1 MPSEMGP
8 CHRYT
13 KRYYYNVT
21 FEKCRPFNYS
31 GCEGNNNNFE
41 SFLYC
46 QDSCSEASKVHSDQ
60 LGHKCQM
67 PKDSGTF
74 FSNISFF
81 SLKTLHHNVWC
92 IKFRSKD
99 SSNTVVCLLRN
110 LMHQTFI
117 THYPFV
123 ETKVERHSR

>member
-1 MPSEMGP
+1 MSKQFCLQVTNCHMPSEMGP

-13 KRYYYNVT
+13 IRYYYNVT

-74 FSNISFF
+74 FQ
-81 SLKTLHHNVWC
+81 C
-92 IKFRSKD
+92 ITYTF
-99 SSNTVVCLLRN
+99 NHIYN
-110 LMHQTFI
+110 LVHIHFM
-117 THYPFV
+117 
-123 ETKVERHSR
+123 

>member
-1 MPSEMGP
+1 MGP

-13 KRYYYNVT
+13 IRYYYNVT

-67 PKDSGTF
+67 PKDSG
-74 FSNISFF
+74 NFF
-81 SLKTLHHNVWC
+81 SLLKKECLTYLFFLAKC
-92 IKFRSKD
+92 IALWAD
-99 SSNTVVCLLRN
+99 SVNKGVKSLAYVII
-110 LMHQTFI
+110 F
-117 THYPFV
+117 
-123 ETKVERHSR
+123 

>member
-1 MPSEMGP
+1 MGP

-21 FEKCRPFNYS
+21 FEKCLPFNYS

-74 FSNISFF
+74 FFKLLLFLAKDHLICNHF
-81 SLKTLHHNVWC
+81 SKWF
-92 IKFRSKD
+92 KKSGSRK
-99 SSNTVVCLLRN
+99 VV
-110 LMHQTFI
+110 
-117 THYPFV
+117 
-123 ETKVERHSR
+123 

>member
-1 MPSEMGP
+1 MGP

-13 KRYYYNVT
+13 IRYYYNVT

-74 FSNISFF
+74 FITKKKMLNLFIF
-81 SLKTLHHNVWC
+81 S
-92 IKFRSKD
+92 S
-99 SSNTVVCLLRN
+99 
-110 LMHQTFI
+110 
-117 THYPFV
+117 
-123 ETKVERHSR
+123 